1 MGDPKFP
8 SKHYDTPSH
17 PWQKVRI
24 EEESGL
30 IHQYGLKNKRE
41 IWRANTKVREMRRQA
56 RRLTA
61 NSSDDQAQKEKNLLL
76 AKLNRLGMLEQNS
89 GLEDV
94 LIMTPENVLDRRL
107 QTQVYL
113 QGLSSTVKQARQLI
127 VHGHI
132 SIDGA
137 VVRVPGILVTKL
149 QEKNISY
156 SPTSALNSDL
166 HPVRPRIQEK
176 YDDEMEESVE
186 EEKADVKG
194 IEEKAED
201 AKTENKAESKVV
213 EEKTVKDAK
222 TENKAESKVV
232 EEKTVKDAKTE
243 DKTKSEQ
250 VEETKVE
257 KK

>member
-17 PWQKVRI
+17 PWQKIRI
-24 EEESGL
+24 EQEGGL

-56 RRLTA
+56 RKLTA
-61 NSSDDQAQKEKNLLL
+61 NTSDDQAQKEKNLLL
-76 AKLNRLGMLEQNS
+76 AKLNRLGMLEQNA

-94 LIMTPENVLDRRL
+94 LRMTPENILDRRL

-137 VVRVPGILVTKL
+137 VARIPGMIVTKL

-156 SPTSALNSDL
+156 SSTSALNSDL
-166 HPVRPRIQEK
+166 HPVRPGIKETF
-176 YDDEMEESVE
+176 DDETEGEKTE
-186 EEKADVKG
+186 EEAPTKEAV
-194 IEEKAED
+194 EKETA
-201 AKTENKAESKVV
+201 
-213 EEKTVKDAK
+213 
-222 TENKAESKVV
+222 
-232 EEKTVKDAKTE
+232 TE
-243 DKTKSEQ
+243 DK
-250 VEETKVE
+250 KVE
-257 KK
+257 KETEKKAETTEEKK

>member
-17 PWQKVRI
+17 PWQKIRI
-24 EEESGL
+24 EQEGGL

-56 RRLTA
+56 RKLTA
-61 NSSDDQAQKEKNLLL
+61 NTSDDQAQKEKNLLL
-76 AKLNRLGMLEQNS
+76 AKLNRLGMLEQNA

-94 LIMTPENVLDRRL
+94 LRMTPENILDRRL

-137 VVRVPGILVTKL
+137 VARIPGMIVTKL

-156 SPTSALNSDL
+156 SSTSALNSDL
-166 HPVRPRIQEK
+166 HPVRPGIKETF
-176 YDDEMEESVE
+176 DDEAE
-186 EEKADVKG
+186 EEKT
-194 IEEKAED
+194 EEEAP
-201 AKTENKAESKVV
+201 AKEAV
-213 EEKTVKDAK
+213 EKETA
-222 TENKAESKVV
+222 
-232 EEKTVKDAKTE
+232 TE
-243 DKTKSEQ
+243 DKE
-250 VEETKVE
+250 VE
-257 KK
+257 KETEKKAETTEEKK

>member
-24 EEESGL
+24 EEENGL

-56 RRLTA
+56 RKLTA
-61 NSSDDQAQKEKNLLL
+61 NSSDDQAQKEKTLLL

-89 GLEDV
+89 GFEDV
-94 LIMTPENVLDRRL
+94 LRITPENVLDRRL

-137 VVRVPGILVTKL
+137 VARVPGILVTKL

-186 EEKADVKG
+186 EEKADEKG
-194 IEEKAED
+194 I
-201 AKTENKAESKVV
+201 
-213 EEKTVKDAK
+213 
-222 TENKAESKVV
+222 

>member
-56 RRLTA
+56 RKLTA

-94 LIMTPENVLDRRL
+94 LIMTSESILDRRL

-127 VHGHI
+127 VYGHI

-137 VVRVPGILVTKL
+137 VARVPGMLVTKL

-222 TENKAESKVV
+222 TE
-232 EEKTVKDAKTE
+232 

-250 VEETKVE
+250 VEETKADTVE

>member
-1 MGDPKFP
+1 MGHPKFP

-56 RRLTA
+56 RKLTA
-61 NSSDDQAQKEKNLLL
+61 NSSDEQAQKEKNLLL

-94 LIMTPENVLDRRL
+94 LTMTPESVLDRRL

-137 VVRVPGILVTKL
+137 VARVPGILVTKL
-149 QEKNISY
+149 QEKNIAY

-166 HPVRPRIQEK
+166 HPVRPGIQEK
-176 YDDEMEESVE
+176 TDDEMEEPI
-186 EEKADVKG
+186 EKKAEDKAESKQV
-194 IEEKAED
+194 EEKAED
-201 AKTENKAESKVV
+201 AKTEDKTESK
-213 EEKTVKDAK
+213 
-222 TENKAESKVV
+222 
-232 EEKTVKDAKTE
+232 
-243 DKTKSEQ
+243 Q

>member
-56 RRLTA
+56 RKLTA
-61 NSSDDQAQKEKNLLL
+61 NSSDEQAQKEKNLLL

-94 LIMTPENVLDRRL
+94 LTMTPESVLDRRL

-137 VVRVPGILVTKL
+137 VARIPGMIVTKL

-156 SPTSALNSDL
+156 SSTSALNSDL
-166 HPVRPRIQEK
+166 HPVRPGIKETF
-176 YDDEMEESVE
+176 DDEAEGEKTE
-186 EEKADVKG
+186 EEAPTKEAV
-194 IEEKAED
+194 EKETA
-201 AKTENKAESKVV
+201 
-213 EEKTVKDAK
+213 
-222 TENKAESKVV
+222 
-232 EEKTVKDAKTE
+232 TE
-243 DKTKSEQ
+243 DK
-250 VEETKVE
+250 KVE
-257 KK
+257 KETEKKAETTEEKK